1 LRPSLSW
8 LAAGAVVAMAP
19 LAVAHPLPRAATP
32 APNATLSASPPNISI
47 TFSEGLVPAFS
58 GLALKDA
65 SGKAVAL
72 GPSAV
77 DPRDNKTLAAPVKAT
92 LAPGTY
98 EVDWHAVGDDTHH
111 VSGHYSFDVK
121 P

>member
-1 LRPSLSW
+1 LRQSLGW
-8 LAAGAVVAMAP
+8 MAAGFLVAMAS
-19 LAVAHPLPRAATP
+19 LAGAHPLPRAATP
-32 APNATLSASPPNISI
+32 APNATLSASPPQISI

-58 GLALKDA
+58 GLVLKDA
-65 SGKAVAL
+65 GGKAVAL
-72 GPSAV
+72 GPSKV
-77 DPRDNKTLAAPVKAT
+77 DPKDKKTLTAAVLSA